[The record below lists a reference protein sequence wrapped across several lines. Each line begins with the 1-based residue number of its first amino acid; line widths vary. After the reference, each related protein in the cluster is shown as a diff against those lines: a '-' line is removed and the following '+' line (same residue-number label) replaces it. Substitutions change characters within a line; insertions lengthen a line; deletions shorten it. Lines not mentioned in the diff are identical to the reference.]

1 MPVINELLVLST
13 AYFITFIISTI
24 LIVYILQL
32 PTVINRQKNLVQE
45 YYYDNFFKSFV
56 FDLFLILVYLL
67 LSQLVIYGLNATYL
81 LTRIILVAIT
91 TLCISGAFYLFF
103 ISRPL
108 NKDVFFS
115 RWFYAAGFR
124 AVIYDIVLLT
134 ITYSILMF
142 ILVKTKDRIKTW
154 VE

>member
-1 MPVINELLVLST
+1 MPVINELIVLST
-13 AYFITFIISTI
+13 AYFITFVISTI

-32 PTVINRQKNLVQE
+32 PTVITRQKNLVQE

>member
-32 PTVINRQKNLVQE
+32 PTVITRQKNLVQE
-45 YYYDNFFKSFV
+45 YYYDNFFNSFV

>member
-32 PTVINRQKNLVQE
+32 PTVITRQKNLVQE

>member
-1 MPVINELLVLST
+1 MPVINELLVLPT

-32 PTVINRQKNLVQE
+32 PTVITRQKNLVQE